1 MFCFILLM
9 LKVSLLQWKAMNWI
23 QQKQKVNRPQSSKE
37 WVQIP
42 KSPLSMEWYR
52 LHLIFPETMSDSMYW
67 VIAHEESS
75 PRPWCPVFLL
85 LWGLSCG
92 HGELMRLILVTSDYI
107 PFRIQTD
114 LLMPR
119 SLTINHTVNINHL
132 VVYLVDLHIYKNIF
146 IRQDILRA

>member
-1 MFCFILLM
+1 
-9 LKVSLLQWKAMNWI
+9 
-23 QQKQKVNRPQSSKE
+23 
-37 WVQIP
+37 
-42 KSPLSMEWYR
+42 MEWYR
-52 LHLIFPETMSDSMYW
+52 LHLIFPETMSDSMYR

-92 HGELMRLILVTSDYI
+92 HGELMRLILVTLDYI
-107 PFRIQTD
+107 PFRIHTD

-132 VVYLVDLHIYKNIF
+132 VVYLVDLHIYNNIF
-146 IRQDILRA
+146 IRQDILRAQMFSSRIQARTRPFFGMQKSPRPTGLIFTRQALKLKVMS